1 MAWPYKENL
10 LEGIKVNDYLATNER
25 ILLPFGT
32 FYTGPANHLIS
43 FCKSPTREIYSFIY
57 Y

>member
-10 LEGIKVNDYLATNER
+10 LDRRNVNDYLAVNER

-32 FYTGPANHLIS
+32 FYTGLANHRIS
-43 FCKSPTREIYSFIY
+43 SCKSPTHKIYSFIY